1 MHRKIGHLTNE
12 MVEIYSTATVA
23 DDGGRANRLDPE
35 LTDIMATSRDYER
48 LEWAWQGWRDAT
60 GPRMKR
66 LYEQLVDRMNEAAA
80 DNGNHG
86 NTRASVATATADAEE
101 RSHRTVPFSSS
112 ANLPT
117 GYIFYLP
124 EFLFF

>member
-1 MHRKIGHLTNE
+1 

-86 NTRASVATATADAEE
+86 NNARQRCHGNRGRRGAFA
-101 RSHRTVPFSSS
+101 SHRP
-112 ANLPT
+112 
-117 GYIFYLP
+117 I
-124 EFLFF
+124 